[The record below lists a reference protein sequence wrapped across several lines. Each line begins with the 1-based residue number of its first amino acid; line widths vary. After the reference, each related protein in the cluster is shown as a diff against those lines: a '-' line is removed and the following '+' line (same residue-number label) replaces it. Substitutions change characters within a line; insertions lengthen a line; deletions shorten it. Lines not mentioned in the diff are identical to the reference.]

1 MKQFSQLP
9 THLLVTLGG
18 GDDDIIMSF
27 ITGDDDILM

>member
-18 GDDDIIMSF
+18 DDDIIMSSIMGDDDIIM
-27 ITGDDDILM
+27 